1 MSNRTAVVA
10 FAVITGC
17 VSIFI
22 TASSLRAAPATPEA
36 AGSAPDECL
45 AAPKTTTPAGAHW
58 YYRTEKGTKR
68 KCWYLADEGAR
79 TKKTTA
85 ITEPT
90 PSDTAEQDVPPPTKI
105 TPSAKQEAS
114 AAKQDAPKK
123 SIQKSVANARAE
135 LTAGTDDDP
144 SLAETT
150 WPPMPAPSAG
160 TDVRS
165 DNQMAAAQPAP
176 EAANK
181 QGWNIATRWPEP
193 TSVASASDQPA
204 AAPAPQPVQPAPALT
219 AERLVTAAATPSAA
233 AQPAVTTGTATNQPP
248 QSTTPAD
255 SEGMS
260 LRIMLSVLVCMLAL
274 VAILG
279 PMLFKYFRPKP
290 REDER
295 TYGQRRP
302 IWDMNVASGSIM
314 QDNPMP
320 MSPPR
325 YARVLDEP
333 HMPDQPRVLDGAA
346 DEIEELLAR
355 ASKRSAA

>member
-10 FAVITGC
+10 FAALTGC

-22 TASSLRAAPATPEA
+22 TGSSLWAAPATSESA
-36 AGSAPDECL
+36 ASAADECL
-45 AAPKTTTPAGAHW
+45 AAPKATTPAGAHW
-58 YYRTEKGTKR
+58 YYRVEKGTKR
-68 KCWYLADEGAR
+68 KCWYLADEGGK
-79 TKKTTA
+79 TKKAAAPAT
-85 ITEPT
+85 PT
-90 PSDTAEQDVPPPTKI
+90 SDTAEQDAPPPATI
-105 TPSAKQEAS
+105 TPP
-114 AAKQDAPKK
+114 AKQDAPKR
-123 SIQKSVANARAE
+123 SLQKSVANARAE
-135 LTAGTDDDP
+135 LTSGTDDDP

-150 WPPMPAPSAG
+150 WPPMPSPSAA

-165 DNQMAAAQPAP
+165 DNQMAAVQPAP
-176 EAANK
+176 EPATK
-181 QGWNIATRWPEP
+181 QGWNVATRWPEP
-193 TSVASASDQPA
+193 TAVASASDQPT

-219 AERLVTAAATPSAA
+219 AERLATAAATPSAA
-233 AQPAVTTGTATNQPP
+233 TQPVAATSTATTQPP
-248 QSTTPAD
+248 QSTMPAD
-255 SEGMS
+255 NEGMS

-279 PMLFKYFRPKP
+279 PMLFKYSRPKP

-302 IWDMNVASGSIM
+302 IWDMNVPNETIM
-314 QDNPMP
+314 QDNPHRMP
-320 MSPPR
+320 APR

-333 HMPDQPRVLDGAA
+333 RMMDEPRVLDDAA